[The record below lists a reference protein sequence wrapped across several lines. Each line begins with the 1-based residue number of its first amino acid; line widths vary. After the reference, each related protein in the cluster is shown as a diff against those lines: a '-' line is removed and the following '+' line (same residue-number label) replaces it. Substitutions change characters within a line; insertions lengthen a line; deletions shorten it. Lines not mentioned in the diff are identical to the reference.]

1 MLRSIPALA
10 LSMTFLPSLVSA
22 AASNPNFMI
31 IFSLMG
37 QSDRKLT
44 ETARAVGRLLP
55 VAEFYVS
62 PSGNDAN
69 PGSKD
74 RPLATLARARD
85 LVRKFRKAHADEDV
99 TVWIGGGTYRLTETL
114 TFTLEDSSTQ
124 VRTTLWRT

>member
-1 MLRSIPALA
+1 MLRSIPALT

-22 AASNPNFMI
+22 AASNPNFII
-31 IFSLMG
+31 IFTLMG

-69 PGSKD
+69 PAARTGRWLRSPGLAISCGSF
-74 RPLATLARARD
+74 AR
-85 LVRKFRKAHADEDV
+85 
-99 TVWIGGGTYRLTETL
+99 
-114 TFTLEDSSTQ
+114 
-124 VRTTLWRT
+124 RTRMRT